1 MKDRLIEIERAFDA
15 ETASPI
21 SEARLEEIRV
31 AYLGKKGRV
40 TEAFAWLR
48 DVAPDQKREMGQKVN
63 SLREK
68 VESRIEELK
77 SKLDAESVEREISS
91 GEKIDITLPIEVGTG
106 SLHPRT
112 IVQKEIEEVFVSMGF
127 SIESGDEIQTEYA
140 NFDSVNTPASHPA
153 RDAQDTFWLDNGQ
166 LLRTQ
171 TTSLQNQ
178 VIRKYNGPF
187 RAIFP
192 GRVFRNEAL
201 DASHENTFFQLEG
214 VVVGKDISVAN
225 LTFFMKDMLE
235 KVFKKE
241 VKIRLRPGFFPFT
254 EPSFELDIFC
264 PFCEGK
270 GCPVCKN
277 KQWVELCPCG
287 MIHPNVLREGGLDP
301 EVYNGFAFGLGFD
314 RLAMIRGK
322 INDIRYLNSGN
333 VRLFRKFGLNL

>member
-1 MKDRLIEIERAFDA
+1 MKEKLKEIEKAFDA
-15 ETASPI
+15 ETVSLTEE
-21 SEARLEEIRV
+21 SKLEQIRV
-31 AYLGKKGRV
+31 AYLGKKGKV
-40 TEAFAWLR
+40 SEAFSWLR
-48 DVAPDQKREMGQKVN
+48 DVAPESKREMGQLVN
-63 SLREK
+63 ALREK
-68 VESRIEELK
+68 VESKIGEFRARLDEENVL
-77 SKLDAESVEREISS
+77 REISS
-91 GEKIDITLPIEVGTG
+91 GEKIDITLPIEVGCG

-112 IVQKEIEEVFVSMGF
+112 IVQKEIEDVFVSMGF
-127 SIESGDEIQTEYA
+127 SIECGDEIQTEYA

-178 VIRKYNGPF
+178 VIRKYKGPF

-214 VVVGKDISVAN
+214 VVVDKNISVAN
-225 LTFFMKDMLE
+225 LTYFMKDMLE

-270 GCPVCKN
+270 GCPVCKG
-277 KQWVELCPCG
+277 KQWIELCPCG
-287 MIHPNVLREGGLDP
+287 MIHPNVLREGGVDP